1 MNVIQTQKVF
11 ALFAWIAIVTVTV
24 DLVPLNKRKLVE
36 YLRLPTRNEQS
47 VGDGEGRLP
56 RNLGNNDITKLLDD
70 LDNQTEA
77 IKSGQQ
83 IGEELLGDKNE
94 TGEHNQKNTDNI
106 AEEVTDSASEA
117 VRIADAP
124 VLVDTN
130 GVPEKTTAVESG
142 ASYLAGKPLLILN
155 KENKDP
161 DVNKWF
167 LYYPLSTESDQQTA

>member
-1 MNVIQTQKVF
+1 MSVIQTQT
-11 ALFAWIAIVTVTV
+11 LLAWITIVTVTV
-24 DLVPLNKRKLVE
+24 DLVPLNKRKTAD
-36 YLRLPTRNEQS
+36 YLSHTLPTRTEQS
-47 VGDGEGRLP
+47 VSDGEGRRP

-83 IGEELLGDKNE
+83 IGDELLGDKTE
-94 TGEHNQKNTDNI
+94 TGEHSQKNTDDI
-106 AEEVTDSASEA
+106 AEEVTDNTSEA
-117 VRIADAP
+117 VRIAEGP

-155 KENKDP
+155 KETKDP

-167 LYYPLSTESDQQTA
+167 LYYPLSTESDQEAP